1 MDPENQ
7 INLGQVDL
15 SSSSRPT
22 HREDQADADSSRESL
37 LPASLET
44 LKFCSLLPS
53 LKVAVIDSTSG
64 ILDPGAHVLD
74 GVAGGS
80 GAEGDAFKFI
90 PFK

>member
-1 MDPENQ
+1 MDSHNQ
-7 INLGQVDL
+7 IDL
-15 SSSSRPT
+15 ESAQSSSSWPT
-22 HREDQADADSSRESL
+22 HREDQADTDGSRESL

-53 LKVAVIDSTSG
+53 LKVALIDSTSG
-64 ILDPGAHVLD
+64 ILDPGAYLLD
-74 GVAGGS
+74 NVADGS